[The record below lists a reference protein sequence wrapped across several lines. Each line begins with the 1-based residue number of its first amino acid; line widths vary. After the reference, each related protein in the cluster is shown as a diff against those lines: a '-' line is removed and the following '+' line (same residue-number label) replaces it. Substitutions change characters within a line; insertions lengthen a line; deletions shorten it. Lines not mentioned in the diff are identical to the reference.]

1 MFFIVRM
8 GDSNSFS
15 SMFPDTPTQVIQ
27 FQSAYTNYKNG
38 TSNVDSN
45 ALISLLNGMSNTVNQ
60 LQKFQSNLI
69 VNTPEYTN
77 TSVSKM
83 FLSNLS
89 TTAVQ
94 SSTLQVKLDIVNQ
107 NIENE
112 QLKLNGNI
120 SNVIFYTY
128 TSLTILLGLLSI
140 GLITYFVYMYMN
152 LSSSMTGGSR
162 NDFFSKNRRY
172 VQ

>member
-1 MFFIVRM
+1 
-8 GDSNSFS
+8 
-15 SMFPDTPTQVIQ
+15 MFPDTPTQVIQ

>member
-1 MFFIVRM
+1 M